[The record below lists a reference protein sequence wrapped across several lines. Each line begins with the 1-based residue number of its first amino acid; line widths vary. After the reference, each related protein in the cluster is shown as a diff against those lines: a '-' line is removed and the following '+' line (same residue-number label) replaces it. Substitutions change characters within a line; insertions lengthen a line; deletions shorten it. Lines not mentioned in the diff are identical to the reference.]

1 MSNGISS
8 VVLNPGSM
16 VTVTDGNVEAIN
28 GNTLVGV
35 HDLSGRSFTGKNL
48 PKGMYIVTVSDGKQQ
63 SAVKVV
69 VK

>member
-1 MSNGISS
+1 
-8 VVLNPGSM
+8 M